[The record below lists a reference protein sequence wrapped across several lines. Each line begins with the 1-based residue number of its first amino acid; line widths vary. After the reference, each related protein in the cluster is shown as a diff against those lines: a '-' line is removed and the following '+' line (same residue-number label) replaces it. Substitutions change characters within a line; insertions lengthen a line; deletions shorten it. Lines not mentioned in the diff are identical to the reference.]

1 MNNDSIIVKSV
12 NVYSED
18 VLEVTTVKK
27 EGACAPNVKGNIF
40 IALFTTALA
49 RLKLYETLDVLKERV
64 LYYDTDSVIYK
75 SKPDDEKLPLGK
87 FLDQF
92 TDEIGGDYIDE
103 FGSAGPKSYSYLT
116 TSGKAECK
124 SKGLK
129 NAHAVREVLNCDS
142 MLKHIL
148 LELKDPE
155 ERKRQLKTILKNHFV
170 RNSKVKSI
178 HLEDM
183 VKIFQVNWDKRMV
196 EKGTGVTYPY
206 GYVRM

>member
-1 MNNDSIIVKSV
+1 M
-12 NVYSED
+12 
-18 VLEVTTVKK
+18 
-27 EGACAPNVKGNIF
+27 
-40 IALFTTALA
+40 
-49 RLKLYETLDVLKERV
+49 
-64 LYYDTDSVIYK
+64 
-75 SKPDDEKLPLGK
+75 
-87 FLDQF
+87 
-92 TDEIGGDYIDE
+92 
-103 FGSAGPKSYSYLT
+103 
-116 TSGKAECK
+116 
-124 SKGLK
+124 
-129 NAHAVREVLNCDS
+129 REVLNCDS